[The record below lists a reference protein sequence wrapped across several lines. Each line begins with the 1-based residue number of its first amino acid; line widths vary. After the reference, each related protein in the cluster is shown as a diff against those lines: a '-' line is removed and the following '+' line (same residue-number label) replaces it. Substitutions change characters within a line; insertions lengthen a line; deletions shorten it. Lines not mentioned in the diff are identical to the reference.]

1 MVLLFE
7 LVVHKQKRSWVVVI
21 FPAWNAIFLF
31 LEIKR
36 GLNAVGGF
44 LELVVFE
51 SEHLKNVSIFDH
63 RAVGLAIEM
72 IKLVYSF
79 DYIIRKA
86 YTIPDLQNTE
96 AKLHNQNNHYLMGA

>member
-7 LVVHKQKRSWVVVI
+7 LVVHKQKRSWVVI
-21 FPAWNAIFLF
+21 FFPVWNAVFLF
-31 LEIKR
+31 LKIKW

-63 RAVGLAIEM
+63 WAVGLAIEM

-79 DYIIRKA
+79 DYIIKNT
-86 YTIPDLQNTE
+86 YTIPDLQNTNP
-96 AKLHNQNNHYLMGA
+96 KVHNQNNHYLMGA